1 MILEYAK
8 AVKNGEIISLLIE
21 VRPFKI
27 CLFLFKQDE
36 VPVSVMALNFVHVIL
51 FLLDIGVPFL
61 HRNGEIPLY

>member
-36 VPVSVMALNFVHVIL
+36 VSVMALNFVHVII

-61 HRNGEIPLY
+61 HWN